1 MAVSAATLDFVT
13 DLLSAMPAGVS
24 HRRMFGGVGLYADG
38 VMFGLID
45 DERLFLKTDS
55 ELRVELEEAGGEAWV
70 YSGRKNPEVGTS
82 QESSYW
88 SMPEAALDDP
98 EAACAWA
105 WRALGAARSVKA
117 SRPARRRRQERKP

>member
-1 MAVSAATLDFVT
+1 MAVSAATLAFVT
-13 DLLSAMPAGVS
+13 DLLSAMPGAVS
-24 HRRMFGGVGLYADG
+24 PRRMFGGVGLYADG

-45 DERLFLKTDS
+45 DERLFLKTDATLQG
-55 ELRVELEEAGGEAWV
+55 ELAAAGGEAWI
-70 YSGRKNPEVGTS
+70 YSGRKSPTAGTT

-105 WRALGAARSVKA
+105 RRALAAARSAQVSK
-117 SRPARRRRQERKP
+117 PRRRRETRAP